1 MNQKTQLKINR
12 ILDTIDA
19 FNPISVRLI
28 LIEKNAN
35 GVGSNEESRIPFIRG
50 NNNSTMESLDARL
63 LEIMRTQ
70 TALAIP
76 DLSAP
81 PLFTGLNLSD
91 AKAFIASLHSLN
103 GYVGFIWVI
112 LRADQDD
119 TIVKLTESLC
129 EWILDELNAT
139 IQSNL
144 TTQTLANTYVEFLD
158 NLNAPA
164 MVYIPATAMTAANV
178 SFESISQKKAFFDA
192 FRAQIRG
199 ARNFRKLAAEFQF
212 QLIDIAFPQG
222 KNGYLFVFK
231 NEPPRD
237 RFTRFDTNA
246 LEYFQLLAQKSAA
259 NLALL
264 EQLEQAEPLSATLKD
279 PYQKAR
285 HDLTRLIFLL
295 KQNER
300 HYRNFPQP
308 NEGAIEKT
316 NIADILREVV
326 SDLRTAAAKKNIS
339 LRLEIEEIE
348 GVIVQNGDIL
358 GDPWLLTLAAF
369 NILDNAIR
377 YSKTGSDP
385 IRISL
390 SFTKTD
396 WILEISDNGPGI
408 SPVDLDSILSSDPAS
423 ETASERINGL
433 DFVKYAL
440 RLHRGKID
448 IQSRLGEGTSVKLIV
463 PID

>member
-12 ILDTIDA
+12 ILDTLDV

-28 LIEKNAN
+28 LIGKNAA
-35 GVGSNEESRIPFIRG
+35 GAGSNGESRIPFIRG
-50 NNNSTMESLDARL
+50 NNNSTLETLDARF
-63 LEIMRTQ
+63 LEIMRAQ
-70 TALAIP
+70 TALTIP
-76 DLSAP
+76 DLSGSA
-81 PLFTGLNLSD
+81 LFSGLNLLNT
-91 AKAFIASLHSLN
+91 KAFFYALNTLN
-103 GYVGFIWVI
+103 GYVGFIWI
-112 LRADQDD
+112 IFRMDQDD
-119 TIVKLTESLC
+119 RLVKLTESLC

-164 MVYIPATAMTAANV
+164 MIYIPATAMTAANV
-178 SFESISQKKAFFDA
+178 SFESIPQKKSFFNA

-199 ARNFRKLAAEFQF
+199 SRNFREIAAEFQF

-222 KNGYLFVFK
+222 KNGYLFIFK
-231 NEPPRD
+231 TEAPRD

-246 LEYFQLLAQKSAA
+246 LEYFQLLAQKTAA
-259 NLALL
+259 NLSL
-264 EQLEQAEPLSATLKD
+264 LEQAETLAATLKD

-285 HDLTRLIFLL
+285 RDLDRLIFLF

-308 NEGAIEKT
+308 NEGAIQKT

-326 SDLRTAAAKKNIS
+326 SDLRTVAAKKNIS

-358 GDPWLLTLAAF
+358 GDPWLLTLSAY

-385 IRISL
+385 IRIAL
-390 SFTKTD
+390 SFTKND
-396 WILEISDNGPGI
+396 WILEISDSGPGI
-408 SPVDLDSILSSDPAS
+408 SPVDLDSILDNDPPDKSA
-423 ETASERINGL
+423 AERINGL

-440 RLHRGKID
+440 RIHRGKID
-448 IQSRLGEGTSVKLIV
+448 IKSRLGEGTSVKLIV